1 MIVSSIA
8 VLIPSDP
15 QCVTD
20 LFANSCNCTR
30 WRGTELSVREACI
43 TFMTNHRHS
52 RDTKVASAGSIT
64 IMELM
69 FYEASSF
76 DRARDAPW
84 YKQ

>member
-1 MIVSSIA
+1 
-8 VLIPSDP
+8 
-15 QCVTD
+15 
-20 LFANSCNCTR
+20 
-30 WRGTELSVREACI
+30 
-43 TFMTNHRHS
+43 MTNHRHS